1 MNLKWIEL
9 HWRGRIWSS
18 FAQTIG
24 EDLRLRGRENE
35 RANSDSNFKMRLPFK
50 FLLHT
55 SIYTLSC
62 NHQYNPVRWALKPHT
77 QRRRNLRLRK
87 VTLLRVT
94 VCVQYSQ
101 GQSSVLGVKRLPTGG
116 PRNRLLET
124 EHKESTVSHHW
135 EARNVVCF
143 GWFWF
148 QNQIKTRPCSYTCSD
163 CLFVSLIIFLFQ

>member
-1 MNLKWIEL
+1 MNWIASKRKDL
-9 HWRGRIWSS
+9 VIFCADNRGRLETSGKREWKEQIQIQILKCGCHLSS
-18 FAQTIG
+18 YYTPVF
-24 EDLRLRGRENE
+24 
-35 RANSDSNFKMRLPFK
+35 
-50 FLLHT
+50 
-55 SIYTLSC
+55 TLSR

-77 QRRRNLRLRK
+77 QWRRNLRLRQ

-101 GQSSVLGVKRLPTGG
+101 GQSSVLGIKQLPTGG

-124 EHKESTVSHHW
+124 ECKESTVSHHW
-135 EARNVVCF
+135 EARNVVYF

-163 CLFVSLIIFLFQ
+163 CLFVS